1 MSRTGVGMVID
12 KLLTDEGLRIRF
24 ALHRM
29 ETIAE
34 LCLRGFEL
42 TRDEIEL
49 FSRTDA
55 RLWFLGDPVGGV
67 GNSEDDHA
75 SCALPCLGDNGRPSN
90 DYFH

>member
-1 MSRTGVGMVID
+1 MSRTRVGLVIE

-34 LCLRGFEL
+34 LYLRGFEL

-55 RLWFLGDPVGGV
+55 RLWFLGDQARGEWPHCV
-67 GNSEDDHA
+67 DDTEER
-75 SCALPCLGDNGRPSN
+75 CN